1 MRDRRAR
8 PVGSRRRARDHAPT
22 RAEASVESIEDSTF
36 GFEPARGG
44 GGFGAAARASPR
56 PLKIIC
62 QLGSGAAVYPEL
74 TERSEEEA
82 GVRRAR
88 AGRVLAPS
96 GYLFEGA

>member
-44 GGFGAAARASPR
+44 GGFGAAAR
-56 PLKIIC
+56 PLKTIC

-88 AGRVLAPS
+88 AGCVRAPS
-96 GYLFEGA
+96 GYMFEGA